1 MCMCVYTYIY
11 IYICTLYQHIYI
23 YIYLSLSLSLP
34 MLKYIPL
41 RGALA
46 AALVA
51 RGVEVGA
58 PAARLHGPW
67 LLV

>member
-1 MCMCVYTYIY
+1 MYTISTYIY
-11 IYICTLYQHIYI
+11 IYI
-23 YIYLSLSLSLP
+23 SLSLP